1 MCCMEVHYNNPL
13 NGTDRSNCEELWMK
27 TSLCTID
34 FDKFSE
40 LTECSREALIFEKSD
55 YLRTGWAVN

>member
-1 MCCMEVHYNNPL
+1 
-13 NGTDRSNCEELWMK
+13 MK

-40 LTECSREALIFEKSD
+40 LTEYSREALKFEKSD
-55 YLRTGWAVN
+55 YLRTGWKVN